1 MAETALNIL
10 KGFTPT
16 RKVGSNAATGGLN
29 AYPVSN
35 GYATAIGNGDPVK
48 LSAGKIELATNAG
61 AVLGTLQG
69 VMYVDSNGAFQ
80 VSPNFVAATSSKA
93 GVVVAQGLTQPIAL
107 VNDDPNQTFVMR
119 TVTAAS
125 ISAGMIGRSFKVS
138 AIGSVVGGRSQCVID
153 VAASAGTSG
162 GHMITV
168 MGLFSE
174 PGNAWGNAPTAVE
187 VKLSNPGIIGE
198 L

>member
-1 MAETALNIL
+1 MTDTALNIL
-10 KGFTPT
+10 KGLTPT
-16 RKVGSNAATGGLN
+16 RKLGSNRNAGGLN
-29 AYPVSN
+29 VYPVSN

-69 VMYVDSNGAFQ
+69 VMYIDTEGQLQ
-80 VSPNFVAATSSKA
+80 VKPNFVAATSSK
-93 GVVVAQGLTQPIAL
+93 GGIVVAQGLTQVLAL
-107 VNDDPNQTFVMR
+107 VNDDPNQTYAVR
-119 TVTAAS
+119 TVDAAS
-125 ISAGMIGRSFKVS
+125 VSAGMIGRSFKVS
-138 AIGSVVGGRSQCVID
+138 AIGSVVGGRSQCVLD

-168 MGLFSE
+168 VGLWSE
-174 PGNAWGNAPTAVE
+174 PGNDWGNAPTAVE
-187 VKLSNPGIIGE
+187 VKLSNHGIIGE

>member
-1 MAETALNIL
+1 MAETTLNIL
-10 KGFTPT
+10 KGLTPT
-16 RKVGSNAATGGLN
+16 RKLGSNYN
-29 AYPVSN
+29 AGAGNWYPVSN

-61 AVLGTLQG
+61 VVLGTLQQ
-69 VMYVDSNGAFQ
+69 VMYINSDGELTFDDD
-80 VSPNFVAATSSKA
+80 FVAATSSKG
-93 GVVVAQGLTQPIAL
+93 GVIVANGVAQVFAL
-107 VNDDPNQTFVMR
+107 VNDDPNQTYIMR
-119 TVTAAS
+119 TVDAAS

-187 VKLSNPGIIGE
+187 VKLSNHGIIGE